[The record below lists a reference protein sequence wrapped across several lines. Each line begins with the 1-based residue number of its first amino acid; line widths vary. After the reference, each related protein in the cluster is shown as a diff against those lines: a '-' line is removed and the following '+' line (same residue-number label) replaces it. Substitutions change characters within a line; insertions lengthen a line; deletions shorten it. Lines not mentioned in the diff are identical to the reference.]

1 MEVQEVFE
9 TTTEAG
15 PETTR
20 EMTEGYNDKEFSTQ
34 APEMTTFEVST
45 LISATTSEMSVPGE
59 TRKSSEKTN
68 NLLPVFTGSFS
79 PPARDLTTTENIIN
93 YSGTQVDMTRIVV
106 EEEKMEMVSDMLFM
120 FDCVTAYNAE
130 MSISET
136 QTVLQCK
143 MLDKEDGENILIV
156 VEKTILNP

>member
-1 MEVQEVFE
+1 MFE

-20 EMTEGYNDKEFSTQ
+20 EMTEGYSDREFSTQ
-34 APEMTTFEVST
+34 APEMTTVEVST

-59 TRKSSEKTN
+59 TRESSEKTN

-136 QTVLQCK
+136 QAVLQCK